1 MTNRWNPGASPR
13 QSLRPDEPPVL
24 IAEPRVRRDFLR
36 SCKTREPHQPPPPPR
51 RLRQVYI
58 VERRPVSP
66 GAHCTPSPPL
76 VGAVGDRC
84 EASSVLERT
93 SSLR

>member
-1 MTNRWNPGASPR
+1 MCAKGEEARRAPGFSSP
-13 QSLRPDEPPVL
+13 S
-24 IAEPRVRRDFLR
+24 RVCEET
-36 SCKTREPHQPPPPPR
+36 SSVVQTRERISLLARPR

-66 GAHCTPSPPL
+66 GAHCTPSPRL
-76 VGAVGDRC
+76 VAVVGDRC